1 METPAILDDARPPE
15 VPRLVD
21 VPTASLLLGG
31 IGRSMTFE
39 LIASGQLE
47 SVKLGRRRLV
57 LVSSVD
63 ALVERLRAVDD
74 AKAA

>member
-1 METPAILDDARPPE
+1 MDTPAILDDTRPE
-15 VPRLVD
+15 TPRLVD
-21 VPTASLLLGG
+21 VQTASLLLGG

-57 LVSSVD
+57 LVSSID

-74 AKAA
+74 DEAA